1 LKPPPAAAPG
11 RNAATNVPPPAPWT
25 GWSPSGRTSPC
36 VLQKLT
42 AMPRIF
48 DNIELE
54 LLHALRETLAISE
67 RSDFC
72 VGYFNLRGWK
82 AIDDLIE
89 RWAGQPGQQCR
100 LLVGMQ
106 RLPQDELREAY
117 SLLPHDD
124 PMSNQTVIRLKR
136 RLAEE
141 FRAQLTI
148 GAPTDE
154 DEAGLRRLSAQLKAG
169 KLAVKLHL
177 RHPLHAKLYLCFRPD
192 PNNPITGFLG
202 SSNLT
207 LSGLSHQGELNLDVL
222 DHDATQ
228 KLAKWFNDRWNDR
241 WCVDI
246 TKELIQVIDESWARP
261 VALPPYWIYV
271 KMAYHL
277 AEEAR
282 AGLSEFT
289 IPADM
294 RDTLLEFQS
303 AAVRIAARHL
313 EKRGGVILGDVVGL
327 GKTLM
332 ATALARVFQDPPHSL
347 ESLII
352 CPKNLKGMWEEYV
365 HRYRLIAKVISIT
378 QVENVLPDLRRYRVV
393 IIDESHNL
401 RNREGRRWAVIRDY
415 ISRNAS
421 KCILLSATPY
431 NKAYL
436 DLANQL
442 RLFLEPD
449 AVVGIRPEEYLR
461 RDCDGRVDEFT
472 RRHQCPVNCL
482 AAFEKSNYP
491 DDWREMMRLFMVRR
505 TRSFVERNYALT
517 ECPACATVLLA
528 AQDNCPKCGRPKAK
542 EDRRFLILEGD
553 HRFYFPKRQ
562 PRTLKFRIR
571 DKDPDDQYARLYS
584 DTVVDT
590 IRLLHLP
597 RYGLANYLKPTP
609 DKPPT
614 ADEAEV
620 MKNLSRAGKRLIGF
634 CRTNLF
640 KRLESSGY
648 SFLLSVRRH
657 ILRNFIYLYA
667 LENNLPLP
675 IGTQDSALFDTREDD
690 ADETLPGT
698 VGEAAQPSELTA
710 KSLHAFADAAK
721 HGYTRLRGQHANNF
735 DWLRSDLFVEDL
747 AKHLRKDAERL
758 FSILQL
764 AGEWRPDNDDKLAEL
779 QKLLARKHPGQK
791 VIVFSQFA
799 DTVLYLT
806 DQLRARG
813 LKQLA
818 AVTGDTEDPSAFAR
832 RFSPVSNRARD
843 QVPPSDE
850 LRVLIATDVL
860 SEGQNLQ
867 DAAIIVNYDLPWAI
881 IRLIQRAGRVDRIGQ
896 TAPEILCYSFL
907 PADGVE
913 RLIRLRTRVRQRLQE
928 NAEVVGADETFF
940 EDEHHDYLIRDLFTE
955 KSGILDDPE
964 DNEVDLAS
972 LAYQIWKNATDADPL
987 LKKTIPELPN
997 VVFSTKSL
1005 ADVPPNP
1012 PGAAGP
1018 KPSSGVMVYVRTT
1031 EGNDALAW
1039 VDEEGRT
1046 VTESQ
1051 HEILRAAAC
1060 MPATPALQ
1068 RLSNHHALVQ
1078 QAVAGIQ
1085 TEHVTTGGQLGKPSS
1100 ARRRAYERLK
1110 DYAARVKD
1118 TLFDIKPLHA
1128 AIDAIYAAPLTEAA
1142 RDLINREL
1150 RAGITD
1156 EKLADLVLSLHEE
1169 DRLCIPQDDVE
1180 AREPKI
1186 ICSLGIRKD

>member
-1 LKPPPAAAPG
+1 
-11 RNAATNVPPPAPWT
+11 
-25 GWSPSGRTSPC
+25 
-36 VLQKLT
+36 
-42 AMPRIF
+42 MPRIF

-54 LLHALRETLAISE
+54 LLPALRQTLALSTH
-67 RSDFC
+67 SDFC

-82 AIDDLIE
+82 AIAALMDS
-89 RWAGQPGQQCR
+89 WPGGPGRQCR
-100 LLVGMQ
+100 LLIGMQ
-106 RLPQDELREAY
+106 ARPQDELRAAY

-124 PMSNQTVIRLKR
+124 AMSNQAVIRLKR
-136 RLAEE
+136 ELARE
-141 FRAQLTI
+141 FRDQLSL

-154 DEAGLRRLSAQLKAG
+154 DEAGLRQLSAQLKAG
-169 KLAVKLHL
+169 KLVVKLHL
-177 RHPLHAKLYLCFRPD
+177 RHALHAKLYLCFRPD

-207 LSGLSHQGELNLDVL
+207 LAGLSNQGELNVDVL

-228 KLAKWFNDRWNDR
+228 KLAKWFNDRWADR

-246 TKELIQVIDESWARP
+246 TQELIQVLDESWARP
-261 VALPPYWIYV
+261 DALPPYWIYV

-303 AAVRIAARHL
+303 AAVRMAAKKL

-332 ATALARVFQDPPHSL
+332 ATALARMFQDPPRSL
-347 ESLII
+347 ETLIL
-352 CPKNLKGMWEEYV
+352 CPKNLVGMWEDYA
-365 HRYRLIAKVISIT
+365 HRFRLIAKVVSVT
-378 QVENVLPDLRRYRVV
+378 QVQNVLPELRRYRVV
-393 IIDESHNL
+393 ILDESHNL

-415 ISRNAS
+415 IARNGS

-482 AAFEKSNYP
+482 SAFEKSEHA
-491 DDWREMMRLFMVRR
+491 DDWRELMRLFMVRR

-528 AQDNCPKCGRPKAK
+528 TQDKCPKCDRAKAK
-542 EDRRFLILEGD
+542 EDRRFLILEGGN
-553 HRFYFPKRQ
+553 RFHFPKRQ
-562 PRTLKFRIR
+562 PKALKFRIR
-571 DKDPDDQYARLYS
+571 ERHPDDQFAKLYS

-597 RYGLANYLKPTP
+597 RYGLANYLKATL
-609 DKPPT
+609 DVPPS
-614 ADEAEV
+614 AAEAEV

-640 KRLESSGY
+640 KRLESSGH
-648 SFLLSVRRH
+648 SFLLSIRRH
-657 ILRNFIYLYA
+657 LLRNFIYLHA
-667 LENNLPLP
+667 LENGLPLP
-675 IGTQDSALFDTREDD
+675 IGTQDASLFDTRTDD
-690 ADETLPGT
+690 RDDFFDGDGSGVPTEI
-698 VGEAAQPSELTA
+698 TA
-710 KSLHAFADAAK
+710 RSLDDFARAGANGHALLKSALEH
-721 HGYTRLRGQHANNF
+721 QF
-735 DWLRSDLFVEDL
+735 DWLRPDLFVGDL
-747 AKHLRKDAERL
+747 ATHLRQDAQRL
-758 FSILQL
+758 FSILEF
-764 AGEWRPDNDDKLAEL
+764 AGDWNPAKDEKLAEL
-779 QKLLARKHPGQK
+779 EKLLTQKHPNEK
-791 VIVFSQFA
+791 VLVFSQFA
-799 DTVLYLT
+799 DTVSYLEE
-806 DQLRARG
+806 QLRARG
-813 LKQLA
+813 LKQFA
-818 AVTGDTEDPSAFAR
+818 AVTGDTEDPSDFAR
-832 RFSPVSNRARD
+832 RFSPDSNQARD
-843 QVPPSDE
+843 KVPASDE
-850 LRVLIATDVL
+850 LRVLLATDVL

-896 TAPEILCYSFL
+896 RAEQILCYSFL

-913 RLIRLRTRVRQRLQE
+913 RLIRLRARVRQRLHE
-928 NAEVVGADETFF
+928 NAEVVGTDETFF
-940 EDEHHDYLIRDLFTE
+940 EDEKHDDLIHDLFTE

-972 LAYQIWKNATDADPL
+972 LAYQIWKNASDADPS
-987 LKKTIPELPN
+987 LKKTIPDLPN

-1005 ADVPPNP
+1005 ADVPPKP
-1012 PGAAGP
+1012 AGTAGP
-1018 KPSSGVMVYVRTT
+1018 KASAGVMVYVRTAD
-1031 EGNDALAW
+1031 GSDALAW
-1039 VDEEGRT
+1039 VDEQGRT

-1060 MPATPALQ
+1060 EPATPALP
-1068 RLSNHHALVQ
+1068 RLAAHHTLVR

-1085 TEHVTTGGQLGKPSS
+1085 QEHATLGGQLGKPAS
-1100 ARRRAYERLK
+1100 ARRRVYERLK
-1110 DYAARVKD
+1110 DYVAGVRD
-1118 TLFDIKPLHA
+1118 TLFDVKALHQVL
-1128 AIDAIYAAPLTEAA
+1128 DAIYAAPLTETA
-1142 RDLINREL
+1142 RDLLNRQL
-1150 RAGITD
+1150 RAGIAND
-1156 EKLADLVLSLHEE
+1156 QLANLVLTLHEE
-1169 DRLCIPQDDVE
+1169 DRLCVPQDSPE
-1180 AREPKI
+1180 AREPQI
-1186 ICSLGIRKD
+1186 ICSLGIRHE